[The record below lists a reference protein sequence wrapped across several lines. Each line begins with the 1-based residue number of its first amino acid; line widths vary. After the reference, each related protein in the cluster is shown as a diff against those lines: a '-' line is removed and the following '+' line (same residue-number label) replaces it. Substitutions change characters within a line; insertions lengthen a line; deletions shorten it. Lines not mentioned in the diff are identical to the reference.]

1 MNKMKDVYWNYRNEA
16 ISVIN
21 LSTTGGVILNAV
33 WKQRKEMWYVV
44 DSGSMMKKNVDMD
57 VLTPRQFHEAIRDGK
72 HTLKW

>member
-1 MNKMKDVYWNYRNEA
+1 MNKMKDVYWNYSNDP

-44 DSGSMMKKNVDMD
+44 DSGSKKNVMD
-57 VLTPRQFHEAIRDGK
+57 VPTPRQFHEAIEKGK
-72 HTLKW
+72 YSLKW